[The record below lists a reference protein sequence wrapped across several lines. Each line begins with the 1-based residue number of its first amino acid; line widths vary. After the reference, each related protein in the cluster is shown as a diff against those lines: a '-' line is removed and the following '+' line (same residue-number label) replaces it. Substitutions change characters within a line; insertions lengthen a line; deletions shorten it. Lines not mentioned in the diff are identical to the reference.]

1 MYICLLVLASQNLV
15 LVQILNLN
23 SGTVRTRRCDSIII
37 DDHNYIVVNPR
48 DSIHINA
55 DLNASS
61 NIRMD
66 RCTSIDSIASIS
78 KGIIFSATITG
89 R

>member
-1 MYICLLVLASQNLV
+1 MLLLVLASQMLV

-23 SGTVRTRRCDSIII
+23 SGTIRTRRSVGIINI
-37 DDHNYIVVNPR
+37 DHIYIAVNPR
-48 DSIHINA
+48 VSIQVNA

-61 NIRMD
+61 NIRIDM
-66 RCTSIDSIASIS
+66 CTSIDSIASIS
-78 KGIIFSATITG
+78 MSIIFSAAITG